1 MTTYTVEV
9 RRGEKAIHSELG
21 KLFPNQGD
29 AWQYVTELAA
39 QFDIPGLRIVGK
51 NEEGDILLMAG
62 VGALQQITEAA
73 A

>member
-9 RRGEKAIHSELG
+9 RRGEKVIHSELG
-21 KLFPNQGD
+21 KLFPNQCD

-39 QFDIPGLRIVGK
+39 QFDIPGLRIVVK
-51 NEEGDILLMAG
+51 DEEGDILLMAG
-62 VGALQQITEAA
+62 VGALQRVTEAA